1 MELRRSK
8 LNPKIC
14 QLARLPRFNL
24 KVFKAIHHT
33 YLRQANET
41 LQRAPCRTRLQ
52 LDMSAAICCA
62 IAHPL
67 LGLPVAPWRIILACH
82 KGAIRCL

>member
-1 MELRRSK
+1 MGCRASEGRGEVSMELRRSK

-41 LQRAPCRTRLQ
+41 LQRAPCPLPR
-52 LDMSAAICCA
+52 AAHGCNLI
-62 IAHPL
+62 
-67 LGLPVAPWRIILACH
+67 
-82 KGAIRCL
+82 